1 MSGGRSAARP
11 TVAKTIRRSGQDRT
25 AARTEVP
32 PRRPLVPSVPTV
44 PVVSVESVTD
54 GQIKVFLL
62 DDHEVVREGIRA
74 LLESEPD
81 IDVIGEGA
89 TATQALARVPA
100 LRPDVA
106 ILDVRLP
113 DGDGVTVCRDLR
125 AQLPDLA
132 CVMLTSYA
140 DDDALLQAVMAGASG
155 YLLKDVRATGIID
168 AIRTVARGKSLLDPT
183 ATARLLDRLRQDA
196 AHKDPLAALTGQEHQ
211 VLELIGEGLT
221 NRQIGQRL
229 FLAEKTVKNYI
240 SSIFM
245 KLGLQRRTQ
254 AAILATQLR
263 LDHEQ
268 KPGA

>member
-1 MSGGRSAARP
+1 
-11 TVAKTIRRSGQDRT
+11 V
-25 AARTEVP
+25 RTEVP
-32 PRRPLVPSVPTV
+32 RRRPLVPCRPIA
-44 PVVSVESVTD
+44 PVVSVLSVSD
-54 GQIKVFLL
+54 EQIRVFLL

-74 LLESEPD
+74 LLQDQPD

-113 DGDGVTVCRDLR
+113 DGNGVDVCRELR
-125 AQLPDLA
+125 SRLPELA
-132 CVMLTSYA
+132 CIMLTSYA

-155 YLLKDVRATGIID
+155 YLLKDVRASGIID
-168 AIRTVARGKSLLDPT
+168 AVRTVAGGKSLLDPT

-196 AHKDPLAALTGQEHQ
+196 AHKDPLAALTGQERE
-211 VLELIGEGLT
+211 VLELIGRGLT
-221 NRQIGQRL
+221 NRQIGQQL

-263 LDHEQ
+263 LDHEK
-268 KPGA
+268 KPGF